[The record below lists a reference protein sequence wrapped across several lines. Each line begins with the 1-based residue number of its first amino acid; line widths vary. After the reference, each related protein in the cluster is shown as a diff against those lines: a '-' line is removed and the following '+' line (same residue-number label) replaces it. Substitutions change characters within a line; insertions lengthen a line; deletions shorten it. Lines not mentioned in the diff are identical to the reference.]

1 MVDKAKIF
9 VSQLNELYILIF
21 ILFYCIEENRLSKLK
36 GMKEEAY
43 FKRDNLKSY
52 TYYGCYYHDY

>member
-52 TYYGCYYHDY
+52 RYYGCYYHDY